1 MVRVGLVAAPGE
13 HQTCGAAIVLMR
25 PKYLLMQEV
34 PHMMRPERPVGIVG
48 YGVYIPRY
56 RIAAREIAR
65 VWGAEGGV
73 PVDAKSVPGP
83 DEDTITMSIEAAR
96 NALARGQIR
105 AEQLSAVWVGS
116 ESHPYSVKPSGT
128 LVAEALGATPWISAG
143 DWEFACKAGTEAFTA
158 AMGMIGSKMAD
169 YVLAIGADTA
179 QGRPNDALEYTA
191 AAGAAAMLLGP
202 AEQAVATIEG
212 TISYVN
218 DTPDFFRRAD
228 RNYPVHGSRFT
239 GEPAYF
245 TQIRGSATYLLEQ
258 LGTKPSDYTY
268 AVFHQPNARFPQA
281 VGKQLGFTPQQLAPG
296 LLAQQIGNSYSASA
310 LLGLSAV
317 LDQAQPG
324 DTIFVASYG
333 SGAGS
338 DAYAL
343 RVTEQIVERRTRA
356 PLTEAYLKRT
366 TQIDYAVYAKWR
378 GKLVMN

>member
-1 MVRVGLVAAPGE
+1 
-13 HQTCGAAIVLMR
+13 
-25 PKYLLMQEV
+25 
-34 PHMMRPERPVGIVG
+34 MMRPEKPVGITG

-65 VWGAEGGV
+65 IWGAEGGV
-73 PVDAKSVPGP
+73 PVEAKSVPGP

-96 NALARGQIR
+96 NALARADI
-105 AEQLSAVWVGS
+105 APDQLSAVWVGS

-128 LVAEALGATPWISAG
+128 VVAEALGATPWVSAA

-158 AMGMIGSKMAD
+158 SMGMVGSGMAN

-179 QGRPNDALEYTA
+179 QGRPSDALEYTA
-191 AAGAAAMLLGP
+191 AAAAAAMIIGP
-202 AEQAVATIEG
+202 AEESVATIEA

-245 TQIRGSATYLLEQ
+245 AQIRGAASRLLEE
-258 LGTKPSDYTY
+258 TATTPADYTF
-268 AVFHQPNARFPQA
+268 AIFHQPNARFPQA
-281 VGKQLGFTPQQLAPG
+281 VAKQLGFKPEQLTAG
-296 LLAQQIGNSYSASA
+296 LLANSIGNSYSASA
-310 LLGLSAV
+310 LLGLGSV

-324 DTIFVASYG
+324 DSIFMASYG

-338 DAYAL
+338 DAYVI
-343 RVTEQIVERRTRA
+343 RVTDKILERRERA
-356 PLTEAYLKRT
+356 PFTAAYLKRT
-366 TQIDYAVYAKWR
+366 SMIDYAVYAKWR
-378 GKLVMN
+378 GKLVME